1 MGDRKIRYPWGG
13 MAAITLFAFLIYG
26 CAAQQTVKTDPFFE
40 KWTTLA
46 DTSTGHSPV
55 AKEKSSAIAQELLK
69 SSGPAGEDLG
79 PVRTLPTQRISLKM
93 RQADIRSVLRSLA
106 RIVDQNVLVKSEIK
120 GEVTIDFRDVPWNQA
135 FNSLLRSQGLT
146 YTWEG
151 DILRVLTFDDL
162 ELDLKRKTQEMGSK
176 WVEPLLTVVVSIDF
190 AKPKDLKD
198 NLETFLTRS
207 KDDKPRGSVRIDEY
221 SNSLIISAIK
231 EDLLKMM
238 TVIEKLD
245 KPTPQIHIRANIIE
259 TTKATARALGIQ
271 WGGLYNRAIGN
282 RNLSVSPGGTTVSGT
297 TTGGTT
303 TTGTTTSV
311 YTPPV
316 GLSGEGMGVN
326 FPAAMTAAGAS
337 SLGLIFGTIGGN
349 ILEMQLNA
357 LQNDNKLNIISS
369 PSITTLDNQKAY
381 TENGEKVP
389 VLSKDKDGI
398 ITTSYIDA
406 TLRLEITPHVID
418 GTTLKMVILVKK
430 DEVGVKMGD
439 NYSILKKQT
448 ETVLIVRDG
457 ETVVISGLTKQRNQ
471 LDTAGVPGM
480 KDVPG
485 FGWLFKNEDRRET
498 MEEVLIFIT
507 PKILPPFQVSAAPV
521 AKNGAASKSR

>member
-1 MGDRKIRYPWGG
+1 
-13 MAAITLFAFLIYG
+13 
-26 CAAQQTVKTDPFFE
+26 
-40 KWTTLA
+40 
-46 DTSTGHSPV
+46 
-55 AKEKSSAIAQELLK
+55 
-69 SSGPAGEDLG
+69 
-79 PVRTLPTQRISLKM
+79 
-93 RQADIRSVLRSLA
+93 
-106 RIVDQNVLVKSEIK
+106 
-120 GEVTIDFRDVPWNQA
+120 
-135 FNSLLRSQGLT
+135 
-146 YTWEG
+146 
-151 DILRVLTFDDL
+151 
-162 ELDLKRKTQEMGSK
+162 
-176 WVEPLLTVVVSIDF
+176 
-190 AKPKDLKD
+190 
-198 NLETFLTRS
+198 
-207 KDDKPRGSVRIDEY
+207 
-221 SNSLIISAIK
+221 
-231 EDLLKMM
+231 
-238 TVIEKLD
+238 
-245 KPTPQIHIRANIIE
+245 
-259 TTKATARALGIQ
+259 
-271 WGGLYNRAIGN
+271 
-282 RNLSVSPGGTTVSGT
+282 
-297 TTGGTT
+297 T

-316 GLSGEGMGVN
+316 GLSGQGMGVN
-326 FPAAMTAAGAS
+326 FPAVMTSAGAS

-389 VLSKDKDGI
+389 VLSKDEKGV

-471 LDTAGVPGM
+471 LDGAGVPGM

-485 FGWLFKNEDRRET
+485 FGWLFKNEDKRET

-507 PKILPPFQVSAAPV
+507 PKILPPFQVSAAPA
-521 AKNGAASKSR
+521 AKNGAVANKPSEKRPAP